1 LPDEDDLKNKTE
13 NRRFIREK
21 IVRPK
26 LTKAELF
33 KRFLLLVMGAVLFGF
48 LAAVTFVVSQ
58 PLAKKYLIEVE
69 EQTSPPVTV
78 SIPKD
83 ELETSVEPETTE
95 RTEPETAA
103 KEETTETETETE
115 PIEEIVR
122 EEVGRY
128 PFSLDDLVKMHS
140 SMNELF
146 RETDQGIVTVHS
158 VKTEMDW
165 FNNPVEMSGLY
176 AGAVIA
182 ATPEE
187 YLILTPIGAVEGAD
201 SLAVTLPG
209 GGQVT
214 GELKGTD
221 RISHMAVIRI
231 DSGQL
236 DETMKKQLKVLD
248 LGNSYAVKQGDLV
261 FTAGS
266 PAGMVHSFSMGSISY
281 IAKNISVVD
290 GMSRLFY
297 TDAKGEASQGTF
309 LFNTRGQVI
318 GWVTDDYQTEGGDM
332 TVIRALSDYKGVLED
347 LSNGIAAPYFG
358 IMGIEV
364 TEARRQEGLPLGVY
378 VNTASIDGPAYN
390 AGIQSGDIIT
400 RLGMAELATMKDFQ
414 NCLDKLSSGDVV
426 TVEIQ
431 RYGQNRYTPIEYE
444 VTIGAR

>member
-1 LPDEDDLKNKTE
+1 MPDEDDLKNKTE

-33 KRFLLLVMGAVLFGF
+33 KRFLLLVMGA
-48 LAAVTFVVSQ
+48 AFVWIPGSCYHLMVSQ
-58 PLAKKYLIEVE
+58 PLVKEIPDHEVE

-281 IAKNISVVD
+281 IAKT
-290 GMSRLFY
+290 Y
-297 TDAKGEASQGTF
+297 
-309 LFNTRGQVI
+309 
-318 GWVTDDYQTEGGDM
+318 
-332 TVIRALSDYKGVLED
+332 
-347 LSNGIAAPYFG
+347 P
-358 IMGIEV
+358 
-364 TEARRQEGLPLGVY
+364 
-378 VNTASIDGPAYN
+378 
-390 AGIQSGDIIT
+390 
-400 RLGMAELATMKDFQ
+400 
-414 NCLDKLSSGDVV
+414 
-426 TVEIQ
+426 
-431 RYGQNRYTPIEYE
+431 
-444 VTIGAR
+444 